1 MANTN
6 LHSAKRA
13 KNDEFYTRLQ
23 DIEAEL
29 KHYRQFNAK
38 DPAQNFNH
46 FQDKVVLCNCDDP
59 DWSNFWKY
67 FTMNFEFLG
76 LKKLISTHYE
86 ADGSA
91 SYAMILDRDPATG
104 AVNDYGVNADG
115 VVLGRR
121 VELEGNGDFRSAECV
136 AFLEE
141 SDIVVT
147 NPPFSLFREYVAQ
160 LMAYTKQFI
169 LMANQNAI
177 TYKEIFPLIRNN
189 QMWLGTVSNKTL
201 TFSVPEH
208 YHSKNEQR
216 DNYGRKI
223 VPVPAI
229 SWFTNLDHKKR
240 HDNLPLFRYYEDDA
254 DMFLHYDNYDA
265 INVDRVK
272 DIPCDYEGVMGV
284 PITFLDKYNPEQ
296 FEILGIT
303 KTWNDFAGLKTRI
316 YPMQTQVGKNGAIT
330 KVGKLNDGASI
341 KLNNKPS
348 DKTYYLVNN
357 ECFMQ
362 MYARI
367 LIRNLHPTPKPA
379 PGSITWT
386 PIPPKAS

>member
-1 MANTN
+1 MLDTLVVYVPQPKERKRETVANTN

-29 KHYRQFNAK
+29 KHYRQFNAA
-38 DPAQNFNH
+38 DPYQNFNH
-46 FQDKVVLCNCDDP
+46 FQNKVVFCNCDDP
-59 DWSNFWKY
+59 DWSNFWRY
-67 FTMNFEFLG
+67 FTMNFDFLG
-76 LKKLISTHYE
+76 IKKLISTHYE
-86 ADGSA
+86 MDGSP
-91 SYAMILDRDPATG
+91 SYAMILDRDSATG
-104 AVNDYGVNADG
+104 AMNNYGVNADEMP
-115 VVLGRR
+115 LGRR
-121 VELEGNGDFRSAECV
+121 VELTGNGDFRSPECI
-136 AFLEE
+136 AFLKE

-160 LMAYTKQFI
+160 IMAYEKQFI

-177 TYKEIFPLIRNN
+177 TYKEIFPLIKNN
-189 QMWLGTVSNKTL
+189 RMWLGTVSNKTL
-201 TFSVPEH
+201 MFSVPEH
-208 YHSKNEQR
+208 YYSKNEQR

-240 HDNLPLFRYYEDDA
+240 HENLPLFRYYEDEA
-254 DMFLHYDNYDA
+254 DMFPSYDNYDA

-296 FEILGIT
+296 FEIMNANDY
-303 KTWNDFAGLKTRI
+303 KTNEAVPDKAHGLIKD
-316 YPMQTQVGKNGAIT
+316 KDGAIN
-330 KVGKLNDGASI
+330 GKP
-341 KLNNKPS
+341 K
-348 DKTYYLVNN
+348 
-357 ECFMQ
+357 
-362 MYARI
+362 YARI

-379 PGSITWT
+379 SMGDTAGG
-386 PIPPKAS
+386 PPKTGHE

>member
-29 KHYRQFNAK
+29 KHYRQFNAA
-38 DPAQNFNH
+38 DPSQNFNH
-46 FQDKVVLCNCDDP
+46 FQNKVVFCNCDDP
-59 DWSNFWKY
+59 DWSNFWQY
-67 FTMNFEFLG
+67 FTMNFDFLG

-86 ADGSA
+86 MGGSS
-91 SYAMILDRDPATG
+91 SYAMILDRDAATG
-104 AVNDYGVNADG
+104 ALNDYGHNADG
-115 VVLGRR
+115 IPLGRR
-121 VELEGNGDFRSAECV
+121 VELTGNGDFRSEECI

-147 NPPFSLFREYVAQ
+147 NPPFSLFREYVQQ
-160 LMAYTKQFI
+160 LMTYEKKFI

-177 TYKEIFPLIRNN
+177 TYKEIFPLIKNN
-189 QMWLGTVSNKTL
+189 KMWLGAVSNKTL
-201 TFSVPEH
+201 MFSVPEH
-208 YHSKNEQR
+208 YYSTNEQR
-216 DNYGRKI
+216 DEYGRKI

-229 SWFTNLDHKKR
+229 SWFTNLNHKKR
-240 HDNLPLFRYYEDDA
+240 HEDLPLFRYYEDDA
-254 DMFLHYDNYDA
+254 DMFPSYDNYDA

-296 FEILGIT
+296 FEILGQMASTEVT
-303 KTWNDFAGLKTRI
+303 KDNFG
-316 YPMQTQVGKNGAIT
+316 YPYVNT
-330 KVGKLNDGASI
+330 KK
-341 KLNNKPS
+341 K
-348 DKTYYLVNN
+348 
-357 ECFMQ
+357 
-362 MYARI
+362 YARI

-379 PGSITWT
+379 SVGDTAGG
-386 PIPPKAS
+386 PPKTGHE